1 MKGKKVVA
9 TVALS
14 MFVFNVGLGGVAAS
28 DIQDNKP
35 AVEIV
40 IDNGKDSVEVY
51 YGDKKVGLTPDKSL
65 YGVKRLLEKVQLYL
79 AFSPEDRAE
88 LLIELA
94 QKRLVEAQAMDEQ
107 GEKELVEVMVKEY
120 IENLAAAQ
128 ENLEDAPIDLEA
140 YSEVLTKIEMLLS
153 INLDLLE
160 NIKDKL
166 PEVEDNINIIKENLK
181 VIKDTIKFIDK
192 IEDKV
197 VEEDK
202 DEEEKDD
209 ADEETELKEE
219 KEKNYGNG
227 ELRFVQILAE
237 KANITPEDVMK
248 LRDSGLGWGNVAKE
262 LGISLGSV
270 ARELN
275 KYLIVLDEEVEET
288 ETDLEKTEELT
299 EEDIEENI
307 TQLVK
312 KIKDSKD
319 KDVKMLRKELEKA
332 KEQLNKKQNNGK
344 VPAFVEDM
352 LKEKIN

>member
-14 MFVFNVGLGGVAAS
+14 MFLFNIGLGGLAAS
-28 DIQDNKP
+28 DVQDDRP

-40 IDNGKDSVEVY
+40 IDNGQDPVEVY
-51 YGDKKVGLTPDKSL
+51 FGDKEAGLTPDKSL
-65 YGVKRLLEKVQLYL
+65 YGVKRLLERVQLYL

-107 GEKELVEVMVKEY
+107 GEDELVELMVKEY
-120 IENLAAAQ
+120 IENLVAAQ
-128 ENLEDAPIDLEA
+128 KNLEDAQLDLED
-140 YSEVLTKIEMLLS
+140 YNEVLTKIEMLLS

-160 NIKDKL
+160 NIKDRL
-166 PEVEDNINIIKENLK
+166 PEVEENISIIKDNLK
-181 VIKDTIKFIDK
+181 VIKYTIIFIDK
-192 IEDKV
+192 LEDEVVKEDKV
-197 VEEDK
+197 
-202 DEEEKDD
+202 
-209 ADEETELKEE
+209 KEE
-219 KEKNYGNG
+219 KEEKVNNYGNG

-237 KANITPEDVMK
+237 KANITAEEVMK

-275 KYLIVLDEEVEET
+275 QYLIVLDEEVEGT
-288 ETDLEKTEELT
+288 EVDLEKTKEAAK
-299 EEDIEENI
+299 EDIEENI

-312 KIKDSKD
+312 KIQDSKD
-319 KDVKMLRKELEKA
+319 KDVKKLRKELEKA
-332 KEQLNKKQNNGK
+332 KERLSKKQDNNGK
-344 VPAFVEDM
+344 VPAFLEEM
-352 LKEKIN
+352 LKEKKSSK